1 MEIIT
6 IDGLKAGQSMSV
18 DYETYQEMKALFLDT
33 VWDNTGDFSG
43 ADWHFEGRFFF
54 HIWLFE
60 ELNGLTH

>member
-1 MEIIT
+1 
-6 IDGLKAGQSMSV
+6 MSV
-18 DYETYQEMKALFLDT
+18 DYETYQEMKGLFLDT